1 MKINKVVIS
10 KIFMILLGVSS
21 LLLAYKDWSTGIA
34 TRKGVD
40 TSREEYPTLFTFET
54 VSKVVFGILI
64 IGIAFL
70 PQNKDEQ
77 SNDE

>member
-1 MKINKVVIS
+1 MKFKKVVIS
-10 KIFMILLGVSS
+10 KIFLILLGVSS

-34 TRKGVD
+34 TTKGSD
-40 TSREEYPTLFTFET
+40 TSIEEYPTLFTFET

>member
-1 MKINKVVIS
+1 MKISKAVIS

-40 TSREEYPTLFTFET
+40 ATREEYPTLFTFET

-77 SNDE
+77 NNDE